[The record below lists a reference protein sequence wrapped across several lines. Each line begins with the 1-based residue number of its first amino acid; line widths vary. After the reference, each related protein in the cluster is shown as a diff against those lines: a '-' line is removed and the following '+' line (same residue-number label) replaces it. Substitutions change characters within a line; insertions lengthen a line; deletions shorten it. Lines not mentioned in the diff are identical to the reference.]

1 LALTANFGFTGKDV
15 RPAVCTVSEEVGD
28 FVYVSGAP
36 EGTRDQVRKADP
48 STPDRMP
55 AVGVVIFKSNDTRC
69 LVQWMGETP
78 AIFTELVSGRPYYVG
93 PDAKAAPAPV
103 ATPSGLLAQIVGL
116 ATSPT
121 KFYVRPES
129 NMTRLRR

>member
-36 EGTRDQVRKADP
+36 EGNRDQVRKADP
-48 STPDRMP
+48 STPERMP
-55 AVGVVIFKSNDTRC
+55 AVGVVIFKSDATRC

-103 ATPSGLLAQIVGL
+103 VTPSGLFAQIVGL

-121 KFYVRPES
+121 KFYVRPEA
-129 NMTRLRR
+129 NMVRLRR